1 MTSLVV
7 EYQKKLILQQKVIKL
22 KSSLIIIL

>member
-7 EYQKKLILQQKVIKL
+7 EYQKKLILQQKAIKL